1 MSAQG
6 GGDHMDGKGKQGSG
20 CRAEAEQ
27 QLGRPLAKLE
37 LVAEGVELM

>member
-1 MSAQG
+1 LAAAG
-6 GGDHMDGKGKQGSG
+6 GGNGSAPAVRKG
-20 CRAEAEQ
+20 CRAEAEA